1 MSYTLNIT
9 GSNNDTNSIL
19 GSASGVITDN
29 DPSTSAT
36 STTSAISDISQ
47 SLTAHINDST
57 IHLTDA
63 NVRSI
68 ISTVNSEA
76 AAEAAA
82 AAVVDACANE
92 LIVSFL
98 PNLTAA
104 NSLHGVA
111 LDTSLNVK
119 VLAESMEGRAIAFNK
134 YNDIISVDYLTSEV
148 YIMRYGDASNA
159 LQLSGQRKVLANNS
173 TFYGFTDSEAG
184 PHGDFSATKPNNR
197 KAAHGVALRH
207 YPAADISDDT
217 VAVTKLFIATIEA
230 IYVFDY
236 DDSTAYNAFNS
247 PLTNGRVVVNRITY
261 GIDTHTDYIHGTHTA
276 HDLLFNADG
285 DLHITSGSFSNMDV
299 SAGVLTDERATV
311 KYLES
316 SKLKELLYNA
326 DAAPYAYDSANLV
339 LLARGVRNATGLAL
353 DASDNVWAVVMG
365 FDSIEIPGITANDGT
380 PLWNSN
386 PSDSMFKLDR
396 ARSGLRYGYPFAF
409 HSATD
414 LSVNEVNVAKNSIIR
429 VPDRDSSA
437 NGNGPW
443 TNPFTDASINDAN
456 AFVQQADAVFPK
468 SSSPIGITWNLEDP
482 NNPGKLIY
490 DGRSDERLVK
500 SKAMTGNF
508 AVVSFKGSWNKL
520 TGSGGAG
527 YKVVSIDKDTLVIS
541 DFYNNSTFSSGFN
554 EYGGLD
560 TSANLTYK
568 DNFLSPTVY
577 RPTGVQFDQNGVLL
591 ITSNYGWMPS
601 PNRGGTIVAIH
612 PVS

>member
-19 GSASGVITDN
+19 GSASGVINDT
-29 DPSTSAT
+29 DPSTS
-36 STTSAISDISQ
+36 STSDISQ

-57 IHLTDA
+57 IHLTET

-68 ISTVNSEA
+68 ISTVSGEIA
-76 AAEAAA
+76 AQVAA
-82 AAVVDACANE
+82 AAVADACANE

-98 PNLTAA
+98 PNLTAS
-104 NSLHGVA
+104 NSLHGAA

-119 VLAESMEGRAIAFNK
+119 VLAESMEGRAIVFNK
-134 YNDIISVDYLTSEV
+134 YNDIISVDYLTNEV
-148 YIMRYGDASNA
+148 YIMRYGNASSA
-159 LQLSGQRKVLANNS
+159 SQLNGHRKVLANNS

-184 PHGDFSATKPNNR
+184 PPADFSANKPNNR
-197 KAAHGVALRH
+197 KASHGVALRH
-207 YPAADISDDT
+207 YVAGDISAGT
-217 VAVTKLFIATIEA
+217 AAVTKLFIGTPEA

-261 GIDTHTDYIHGTHTA
+261 GIDTNTDYKHGTHTA

-299 SAGVLTDERATV
+299 TSANVLTDERATV
-311 KYLES
+311 KYLEAA
-316 SKLKELLYNA
+316 KLKQFLYND
-326 DAAPYAYDSANLV
+326 DASPYAYDSADLE
-339 LLARGVRNATGLAL
+339 LLGRGLRNATALAL
-353 DASDNVWAVVMG
+353 DVSDNVWAVVMG

-386 PSDSMFKLDR
+386 PGDSLFKLDR
-396 ARSGLRYGYPFAF
+396 NNSNKRYGYPFAF

-414 LSVNEVNVAKNSIIR
+414 LSVNGVTVPKNSILR

-443 TNPFTDASINDAN
+443 TNPFSDASINDAN
-456 AFVQQADAVFPK
+456 AFVQQTDAVFPK
-468 SSSPIGITWNLEDP
+468 SSSPVGITWNLEDP

-490 DGRSDERLVK
+490 DGRSDNRLVK
-500 SKAMTGNF
+500 SKVMNGEF
-508 AVVSFKGSWNKL
+508 AVVSLKGSWNKL

-527 YKVVSIDKDTLVIS
+527 YKVVSINKDTLVIS

-554 EYGGLD
+554 QYGGLD
-560 TSANLTYK
+560 TSANLTYTG
-568 DNFLSPTVY
+568 NFVSPTVY
-577 RPTGVQFDQNGVLL
+577 RPACVQFDQNGTLL
-591 ITSNYGWMPS
+591 ITSNYGWMPE